1 MITPT
6 ELVDQGWYKKLL
18 EDIKLHTNIKIVEA
32 KHYLGKRVTEAKEKA
47 EATYGSY
54 FIEQLAEDLQ
64 LRRQDIYEC
73 LEFYRRYPKLS
84 DTVGQLSWRY
94 IVHKLLPA
102 PKKRKF
108 QPPAM
113 PDKKYGLIY
122 ADPPWEYDTPES
134 TKAVDD
140 HYPVLNKQEL
150 CWMGDRVQAI
160 CAENCTLYLWATTA
174 RLNWA
179 FPVLEAWGF
188 KYLTSMVWDKVGH
201 NLGWYCSANHEIL
214 LIAGKGS
221 SRPRD
226 TKLANSVDSVQV
238 IPKSKIHSQK
248 PIEFR
253 GILEQLYPEQKR
265 IILFPGLKEEIP
277 THWDFWPKDIQSL
290 AGKT

>member
-1 MITPT
+1 MT
-6 ELVDQGWYKKLL
+6 ETVRVNEETLIDHNWYRQLV
-18 EDIKLHTNIKIVEA
+18 EDIKVHTSIKIVEA
-32 KHYLGKRVTEAKEKA
+32 KHYLGKRMTEVRKQA

-64 LRRQDIYEC
+64 IGKSEIYRC
-73 LEFYRRYPKLS
+73 IEFYQKYPEISQTLGKLS
-84 DTVGQLSWRY
+84 WNY
-94 IVHKLLPA
+94 IHTKLLPK

-108 QPPAM
+108 QPPPL

-160 CAENCTLYLWATTA
+160 CEDNCTLYMWATTA

-179 FPVLEAWGF
+179 FPVIEAWDF
-188 KYLTSMVWDKVGH
+188 KYLTSMIWDKVEH
-201 NLGWYCSANHEIL
+201 NLGWYFSANHEIL

-221 SRPRD
+221 SRPKD
-226 TKLANSVDSVQV
+226 TKLANNIDSVQV
-238 IPKSKIHSQK
+238 ISKSNIHSKK
-248 PIEFR
+248 PEEFYE
-253 GILEQLYPEQKR
+253 ILEKLYPERKK
-265 IILFPGLKEEIP
+265 IELFARNTRDGWTVWGFGI
-277 THWDFWPKDIQSL
+277 
-290 AGKT
+290 